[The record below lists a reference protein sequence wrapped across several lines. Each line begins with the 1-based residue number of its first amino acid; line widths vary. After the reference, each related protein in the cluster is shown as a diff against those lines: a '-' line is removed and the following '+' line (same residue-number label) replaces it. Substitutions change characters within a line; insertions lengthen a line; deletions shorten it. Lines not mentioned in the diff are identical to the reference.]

1 MYDIENVYDEFRGL
15 RDEKFKEGGSE
26 ATVAMFRVAVETGA
40 ESFGLPLTCYLMSK
54 LLAVSLG
61 IANEDENA
69 SYEDIFGEAAGLT
82 SRSLDDLMDRCVNK
96 YGAKTTKH

>member
-40 ESFGLPLTCYLMSK
+40 ESFGLPLTCYLMSR
-54 LLAVSLG
+54 LLTVSLG
-61 IANEDENA
+61 IANEDEDA
-69 SYEDIFGEAAGLT
+69 SYEDIFGEAVGLP
-82 SRSLDDLMDRCVNK
+82 SKSSDNFMDQCLNK
-96 YGAKTTKH
+96 SGAKTTKH